1 MLFTFLIILNSL
13 SWFLQ
18 PVLLFLLC
26 FLRKIRTDGKGNK
39 MHYHCAHEG
48 FHIFYFYL
56 VDVELPP
63 LKLLHSFCALKPD
76 NGPCRAMIK
85 QFFFNIHTQQCEEF
99 MYGGCEGNQ
108 NRFAT
113 LEDCQEKCIEGR
125 FLETLITQEPRS
137 SFNF

>member
-39 MHYHCAHEG
+39 MHYHCADEG